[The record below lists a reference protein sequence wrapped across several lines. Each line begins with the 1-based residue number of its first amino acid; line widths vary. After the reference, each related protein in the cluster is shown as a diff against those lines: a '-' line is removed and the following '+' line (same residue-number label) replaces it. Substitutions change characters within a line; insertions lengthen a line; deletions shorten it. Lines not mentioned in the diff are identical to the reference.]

1 MKPMTHGGM
10 TETARWYQ
18 EYYGRKGLNR
28 NNLLHNPEVLFQTLA
43 LDVAIARCLRRAG
56 LDETTA
62 TVLDVGCGS
71 GMSLS
76 ALIRLGFHMDNLVG
90 VDQLA
95 NRVAVGR
102 RRLPGLD
109 LREADARRLDIP
121 DASFDLVLESTMFA
135 QVTDA
140 TVAAEI
146 ASEMRRVVKPTGFLL
161 LADWRLKDPRDSRAG
176 ALPRARVRM
185 LFPGATLL
193 AVEPGALVPPVG
205 RRLSRHAPS
214 LYFALQRLAPFLVG
228 QVAYLLRP

>member
-1 MKPMTHGGM
+1 MTHGSVA
-10 TETARWYQ
+10 ETARWYQ
-18 EYYGRKGLNR
+18 DYYGRKGSDR
-28 NNLLHNPEVLFQTLA
+28 NNLLRNPEVLFQTLA
-43 LDVAIARCLRRAG
+43 LDVAIARCLRRTG
-56 LDETTA
+56 LDEATA
-62 TVLDVGCGS
+62 AVLDVGCGA

-76 ALIRLGFHMDNLVG
+76 ALIRLGFHQGNLVG
-90 VDQLA
+90 VDQLPD
-95 NRVAVGR
+95 RVAQGR
-102 RRLPGLD
+102 RRLPELD
-109 LREADARRLDIP
+109 LRVADARRLDLP

-146 ASEMRRVVKPTGFLL
+146 AAEMRRVVKPTGFLL
-161 LADWRLKDPRDSRAG
+161 LADWRLKDPRDPAAG
-176 ALPRARVRM
+176 ALPRARVRE

-214 LYFALQRLAPFLVG
+214 LYFAVQRLAPFLVG